1 MERFWWTNYLELVWS
16 VFVGRITWS
25 ECGAFLLEELLGV
38 CVERCRGRITWSECG
53 AFLLDELLGVC
64 VERFR
69 GRITWSE
76 CGIIF
81 AVRTVKGFTVRTDR
95 SDRSR
100 SR

>member
-1 MERFWWTNYLELVWS
+1 MDEFLRVSVERFWWTNYLELVWS

-25 ECGAFLLEELLGV
+25 ECGAFLL
-38 CVERCRGRITWSECG
+38 
-53 AFLLDELLGVC
+53 DELLGVC

-69 GRITWSE
+69 GQITWSE